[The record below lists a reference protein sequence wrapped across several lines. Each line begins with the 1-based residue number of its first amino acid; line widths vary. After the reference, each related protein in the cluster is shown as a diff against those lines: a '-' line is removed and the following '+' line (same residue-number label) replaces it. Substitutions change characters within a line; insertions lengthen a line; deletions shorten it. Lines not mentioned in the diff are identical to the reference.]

1 MTVYVIGEA
10 LPNDEFYIY
19 GIVNNHA
26 EAHRCIVELNQISP
40 FVTIAYQEHKVFDDR
55 ISMLKNYEAEEA
67 KLEAE
72 REANRS

>member
-1 MTVYVIGEA
+1 MTVYVIGEV
-10 LPNDEFYIY
+10 LLNDEFYIY
-19 GIVNNHA
+19 GIVNNRA
-26 EAHRCIVELNQISP
+26 EAMRCSVELNQISP
-40 FVTIAYQEHKVFDDR
+40 FVTIAYREYKVFDDR